1 MVDLNDLTVHY
12 LEKLAKECNISLK
25 KGSTKIEKIKQIK
38 KANIPKQRLEKLTI
52 KFLAEKEASQKL
64 RRSSKRELETRVTQ
78 LEEQVKLLTSTLS
91 ELKKSRKKGGTH
103 ELIENVSNLD
113 HVKRAIISMMV
124 PGEALTID
132 ELIGI
137 KEIQQYP
144 LSMITRAIINLIK
157 EETLVGAEGNSIQKI
172 AGKIGMLIRK

>member
-1 MVDLNDLTVHY
+1 MADLNDLTVHY
-12 LEKLAKECNISLK
+12 LEKLAKECNIHLK
-25 KGSTKIEKIKQIK
+25 KSSTKTEKIKQIK
-38 KANIPKQRLEKLTI
+38 KANIPKEHLEKLVI
-52 KFLAEKEASQKL
+52 KFLAEKEEPSKIN
-64 RRSSKRELETRVTQ
+64 RSSKRELEIRITK
-78 LEEQVKLLTSTLS
+78 LEEQVKLLTSTLT
-91 ELKKSRKKGGTH
+91 ELKQSSKKGGTR

-157 EETLVGAEGNSIQKI
+157 EEVLIGAEGNSIQKI
-172 AGKIGMLIRK
+172 GGKIGILIRK